1 MKLWRQRLPLSA
13 LLAVAALG
21 SGCGIME
28 RRAMVREA
36 ETPRLSKI
44 QIARLAFVVLDGK
57 TCNGELTPVCTITMK
72 IAEVDGAKY
81 CVAVAPRVELKHQ
94 TGAAQQKRVIW
105 QLDLGSLDGKPLA
118 FHRDSGIVIAYE
130 TVSQHVEK
138 GGLGDGGSS
147 VDATRYHMKVN
158 RNKPA
163 LTVSSYLPV
172 VIWGSG
178 GNEELCA
185 AVDPRIVNVN

>member
-13 LLAVAALG
+13 LLAVAALA
-21 SGCGIME
+21 SACGIME
-28 RRAMVREA
+28 RRAIVT

-57 TCNGELTPVCTITMK
+57 TCNEQDPACTISMK
-72 IAEVDGAKY
+72 IAEVDGTKY

-94 TGAAQQKRVIW
+94 TGPAQQKRVIW
-105 QLDLGSLDGKPLA
+105 QLDLGTLDGKPLA

-138 GGLGDGGSS
+138 GGLGDGGGSS
-147 VDATRYHMKVN
+147 VDPTRYHMKVN

-163 LTVSSYLPV
+163 LTMSSYLPV

>member
-1 MKLWRQRLPLSA
+1 MKAWRQRLPLWP

-28 RRAMVREA
+28 QRAMVT

-44 QIARLAFVVLDGK
+44 QIERLAFMVLDGK
-57 TCNGELTPVCTITMK
+57 TCNGELDPVCTITMK
-72 IAEVDGAKY
+72 LAEVDGSKY

-94 TGAAQQKRVIW
+94 TGPGQQKRVIW
-105 QLDLGSLDGKPLA
+105 QLDLSNLDGKPLA

-138 GGLGDGGSS
+138 GGLGDGGGSS
-147 VDATRYHMKVN
+147 VVPTRYHMRVN

-163 LTVSSYLPV
+163 LTTSSYLPV